1 MLNAM
6 NLLTV
11 TFQGASLRKT
21 FLAKETLV
29 RSHAR
34 MCSRMPLEVKSVVEA
49 LSTECAK
56 ITFYIAV
63 TLHVTIKKPLKAKVF
78 AAHAASETIGIVL
91 LLNKQRIFLCNGCL

>member
-1 MLNAM
+1 MLNTM

-21 FLAKETLV
+21 LLAKETLV
-29 RSHAR
+29 RSHSR
-34 MCSRMPLEVKSVVEA
+34 MCSRMPLEVESVVEA

-63 TLHVTIKKPLKAKVF
+63 ALHVTIKKPLKAKVF
-78 AAHAASETIGIVL
+78 AAYTASETIGIVI
-91 LLNKQRIFLCNGCL
+91 LLNKQ